1 MVSKFSTV
9 LGDSNLN
16 IASMINQNRGNLAY
30 NIIDVDGKVA
40 EETLGSLKSI
50 ANVISVRP
58 IYGEA

>member
-9 LGDSNLN
+9 LGDANLN

-30 NIIDVDGKVA
+30 NIIDVDGKVP
-40 EETLGSLKSI
+40 EETLGALKAI
-50 ANVISVRP
+50 ADVITVRP